1 MSGLRVA
8 VVGAG
13 WAGLA
18 AAEACVRAGAAVT
31 LLEATAQPGG
41 RARALA
47 VPHSDGTALPLDNG
61 QHILIGAYVDTLA
74 LMERVGVDLG
84 AALWPMPLALP
95 FADGG
100 GLDTPRW
107 AAGWPAPLAAL
118 AAIATAGGWDGRDR
132 AALVARLV
140 RWRLGGFRA
149 PAGATVSAVC
159 AGLPPR
165 VVDDLIEPLCVSAL
179 NLPAAQA
186 SGAVFLRVL
195 RDAFTGRGHAGW
207 APSALLLPRTDLGA
221 LLPAPALRWL
231 GERGASVRLGTRVT
245 GVTRDGG
252 GWALALSDDSLLAD
266 RVVWAT
272 GAAAAAKG
280 LSPVAPAWAAQTGAL
295 PHTAIATVWAHHA
308 GGLGRPMVALR
319 GGPAQFAFDRG
330 ALAPQ
335 EPALRG
341 VLAFVAS
348 AAEGERDTLQ
358 AGVLAQAQAQLGLA
372 VTPLQTVVERR
383 ATFACTPGLVR
394 PAPVVAPG
402 LWAAGDYVDG
412 PYPATLEGAVRSARA
427 AAAAALA

>member
-1 MSGLRVA
+1 MSARRIA

-18 AAEACVRAGAAVT
+18 AAEACARAGARVT
-31 LLEATAQPGG
+31 LLEATQHPGG
-41 RARALA
+41 RARSLA
-47 VPHSDGTALPLDNG
+47 VRGDDGAALPLDNG

-100 GLDTPRW
+100 LDTPRW

-118 AAIATAGGWDGRDR
+118 AAIATAGGWNGRDR

-221 LLPAPALRWL
+221 LLPTPALRWL
-231 GERGASVRLGTRVT
+231 AERGASVRLGSRVA
-245 GVTRDGG
+245 GVHRDGG
-252 GWALALSDDSLLAD
+252 GWTLAVCNDTLHAD

-272 GAAAAAKG
+272 GAASAAKG
-280 LSPVAPAWAAQTGAL
+280 LSAVAPAWAAQAGAL

-319 GGPAQFAFDRG
+319 GGPAQFVFDRG
-330 ALAPQ
+330 ALSPQ
-335 EPALRG
+335 EPRLRG

-348 AAEGERDTLQ
+348 AADGEREALQ
-358 AGVLAQAQAQLGLA
+358 ASVLAQAQTQLGLA

-394 PAPVVAPG
+394 PAATVAPG

-412 PYPATLEGAVRSARA
+412 PYPATLEGAVRSGRA